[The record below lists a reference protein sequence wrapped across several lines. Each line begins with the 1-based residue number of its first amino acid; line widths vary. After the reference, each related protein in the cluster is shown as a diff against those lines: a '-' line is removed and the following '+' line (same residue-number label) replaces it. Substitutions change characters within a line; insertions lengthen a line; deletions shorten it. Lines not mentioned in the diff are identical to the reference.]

1 MINIKNKIINK
12 NANIIFINSK
22 SYNKFYKNQQEIKK
36 LKYNCGNNHITHY
49 IQYDDFVFRLSTHY
63 KHQPKTNGISEHI
76 NEIVYDAKHAAKN
89 IKVIVEEQIKRIQ
102 TWKKNIDNI
111 PDDLTNQKILS
122 SKENIRISK
131 KIINKIKKF
140 FLR

>member
-49 IQYDDFVFRLSTHY
+49 IQYDDFVLRISTHY

-76 NEIVYDAKHAAKN
+76 NEIVYDAKHAKEN
-89 IKVIVEEQIKRIQ
+89 IKGIVEEQIKRIQ

-111 PDDLTNQKILS
+111 PDDLSNNKIVS
-122 SKENIRISK
+122 SKENIGINK

>member
-49 IQYDDFVFRLSTHY
+49 IQYDDFIFRLSTHY
-63 KHQPKTNGISEHI
+63 KHQPKTNGISEHV
-76 NEIVYDAKHAAKN
+76 NEIVYDAKHAAEN
-89 IKVIVEEQIKRIQ
+89 IKAIVEDQIKRIQ
-102 TWKKNIDNI
+102 TWKKNIDTI
-111 PDDLTNQKILS
+111 PDNLTNNKIIS
-122 SKENIRISK
+122 SKENIRIDK
-131 KIINKIKKF
+131 KIINKIKKI

>member
-1 MINIKNKIINK
+1 MINIQNKIINK

-49 IQYDDFVFRLSTHY
+49 IQYDDFVFRISTHY
-63 KHQPKTNGISEHI
+63 KHQPKTNGISEHV
-76 NEIVYDAKHAAKN
+76 NEIVYDAKHAAEN
-89 IKVIVEEQIKRIQ
+89 IKAIVENQIKRIQ

-111 PDDLTNQKILS
+111 PDDLTNNKIVSQKGNVGI
-122 SKENIRISK
+122 NK
-131 KIINKIKKF
+131 KIITKIKKF

>member
-63 KHQPKTNGISEHI
+63 KHQPKTNGISEHV